1 MRRRFLGLI
10 AGVAGFPA
18 VCCAGAAGP
27 ADRAAAE
34 HGREALLGRCFDPPV
49 VPWAAY
55 ENAWKAW
62 GVKEKPADYARA
74 FRDRYGLSPAPY
86 PNGGLPMGLR
96 VARGLLG
103 KSLGNDCLICHGS
116 SICGQPVIGLGNASL
131 DFKGLS
137 EDLAGGTKAAKLLPF
152 ALSHVRGTVEAEAV
166 VLYLMQLRDADL
178 NLRLPARLR
187 YRDHL
192 CQDIPAWWLLKKK
205 KTMFHTGAADV
216 RAVRHNMAFL
226 LSPLNSAAA
235 IKKLEP
241 VFRDIKAYL
250 LTLEPP
256 RYPFPVHRA
265 KAARGEKLFVRTCAK
280 CHGTYG
286 PNWTYPNK
294 VVPLEVVGT
303 DPAVFEN
310 VPLGSW
316 EHYRASWFGRET
328 GPDGKVFLFPA
339 AKVRGYQAPPLDGV
353 WATAP
358 YFHNG
363 SVPTVYH
370 VLNSKARPRVYTRS
384 YRTGKEDYDPGRL
397 GWRVTVLDGGPPP
410 GLSAYERRKV
420 YDTTQP
426 GQGNGGH
433 TFGDAFTEEQR
444 LEVIEYLKTL

>member
-1 MRRRFLGLI
+1 MTRRLLGVI
-10 AGVAGFPA
+10 AVVAGCLG
-18 VCCAGAAGP
+18 VCFAAAAEP

-34 HGREALLGRCFDPPV
+34 RGRAALLGRCFDPPTV
-49 VPWAAY
+49 AWSAY

-62 GVKEKPADYARA
+62 GVKERPADYARA

-96 VARGLLG
+96 AARGLLG

-116 SICGQPVIGLGNASL
+116 SVCGQPVIGLGNASL

-137 EDLAGGTKAAKLLPF
+137 EDLAGGKAAKLLPF
-152 ALSHVRGTVEAEAV
+152 DLSHVRGTIEAEAV
-166 VLYLMQLRDADL
+166 VMYVMQFRDTDL
-178 NLRLPARLR
+178 NLRLPARLA

-205 KTMFHTGAADV
+205 KTMFHTGGADA
-216 RAVRHNMAFL
+216 RSVRHNMTFL
-226 LSPLNSAAA
+226 LSPLNSADT

-256 RYPFPVHRA
+256 RYPFPVDRA

-286 PNWTYPNK
+286 PGWTYPNK
-294 VVPLEVVGT
+294 VVPLDLVGT
-303 DPAVFEN
+303 DGTLVEN
-310 VPLGSW
+310 IPLRSW
-316 EHYRASWFGRET
+316 EHYGASWFAREK
-328 GPDGKVFLFPA
+328 GPDGKVLPFPA
-339 AKVRGYQAPPLDGV
+339 TKVRGYQAPPLDGV

-384 YRTGKEDYDPGRL
+384 YRTEKEDYDPARL
-397 GWRVTVLDGGPPP
+397 GWKITVLDGESPP
-410 GLSAYERRKV
+410 GLSAYERRKI

-444 LEVIEYLKTL
+444 REVIEYLKTL